1 MATNFHIGQRL
12 SFDSSL
18 CTVRYVGEV
27 AGTTG
32 AWLGVEWDNASRGK
46 HSCVHKGVRYLT
58 CRRPSSL
65 SLSLSLCLTP
75 CGLELADK

>member
-46 HSCVHKGVRYLT
+46 HAGVHKGVRYLT
-58 CRRPSSL
+58 CKATKL
-65 SLSLSLCLTP
+65 SLSLCVCLTP